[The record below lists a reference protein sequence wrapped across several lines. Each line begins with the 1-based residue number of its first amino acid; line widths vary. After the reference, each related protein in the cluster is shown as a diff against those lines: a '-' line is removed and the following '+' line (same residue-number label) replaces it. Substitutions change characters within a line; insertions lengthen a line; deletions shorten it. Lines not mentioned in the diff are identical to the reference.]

1 MENINLKEILC
12 QQLEL
17 LAEKSKNKDI
27 SAHDLCNLS
36 SEMIRLSEVIN
47 SLTSETM

>member
-1 MENINLKEILC
+1 MKTEDLKEILC
-12 QQLEL
+12 QQLGL

>member
-1 MENINLKEILC
+1 MEDTELKEILC

-17 LAEKSKNKDI
+17 LAEKSKSKDI

-36 SEMIRLSEVIN
+36 AEMIRLSEVIN

>member
-1 MENINLKEILC
+1 MEDTDLKEILY
-12 QQLEL
+12 QQLGL
-17 LAEKSKNKDI
+17 LAEKSKNGDI

>member
-12 QQLEL
+12 QQLGL

-36 SEMIRLSEVIN
+36 SVIN